1 MGMTVMMAVS
11 VVMAVLVMMVFF
23 MIMGMVMRMAFFAV
37 MAVLMRM
44 AFFAVMAVLMRMALF
59 AVMAVLMR
67 MALFAVM
74 IMVMGMPLLTVM
86 AMPML
91 MPLFL
96 QMHIKIIRIQAAL
109 HRPAKM
115 KVVSF
120 YSQAVQR
127 MLQHRLVGAKIQK
140 RSNRHISA
148 DSRITFQ
155 IQYFSHLFHR
165 QSVYLR
171 CQIARTVSI
180 VNIYHG
186 NPVCAGIQHG

>member
-44 AFFAVMAVLMRMALF
+44 AFFAVMGVLMRMALF
-59 AVMAVLMR
+59 AVMAMPMR
-67 MALFAVM
+67 
-74 IMVMGMPLLTVM
+74 MPLLTVM
-86 AMPML
+86 AMLMVMMIILSML

-120 YSQAVQR
+120 HSQAVQR

>member
-37 MAVLMRM
+37 VAVLMRM
-44 AFFAVMAVLMRMALF
+44 AFFAVMAVLMRMAFF
-59 AVMAVLMR
+59 AVMT
-67 MALFAVM
+67 
-74 IMVMGMPLLTVM
+74 MVMGMPLLTVM

-115 KVVSF
+115 KVISF
-120 YSQAVQR
+120 HSQAVQR

-171 CQIARTVSI
+171 CQIARAVSI

-186 NPVCAGIQHG
+186 NPVCTGIQHG